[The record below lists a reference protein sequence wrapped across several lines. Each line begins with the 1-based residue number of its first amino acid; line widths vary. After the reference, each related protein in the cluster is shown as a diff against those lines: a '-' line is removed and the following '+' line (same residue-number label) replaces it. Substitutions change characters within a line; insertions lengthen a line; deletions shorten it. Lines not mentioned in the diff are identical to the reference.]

1 MELSDKIYIAGH
13 RGLVGSSIVR
23 QLEARGF
30 SNLITRTQ
38 KELDL
43 TNQGEMSNFFSAEKP
58 DLVILA
64 AAKVGGIHANSRP
77 TQQSSFMKI

>member
-30 SNLITRTQ
+30 SNLITRTHI
-38 KELDL
+38 ELDL
-43 TNQGEMSNFFSAEKP
+43 TNQIKV
-58 DLVILA
+58 VIDC
-64 AAKVGGIHANSRP
+64 I
-77 TQQSSFMKI
+77 

>member
-30 SNLITRTQ
+30 SNLITRTHI
-38 KELDL
+38 ELDL
-43 TNQGEMSNFFSAEKP
+43 TNQM
-58 DLVILA
+58 
-64 AAKVGGIHANSRP
+64 KV
-77 TQQSSFMKI
+77 QKISKVLIIISIFEDNIITKTEIQDS